1 MKYRWTIGAS
11 VAKALLP
18 DATKNNHKY
27 IMSTTYKVV
36 IQLSSNDI
44 LVQKATI
51 SQLNNILNALP
62 SVVIELVMNGPGID
76 LVLQDAP
83 LTNTLEQLYKKG
95 IQFLVCKN
103 SLNQKN
109 LSVTSILSFCP
120 VIPSA
125 LAHLIVRQHEGWSYI
140 KAGF

>member
-1 MKYRWTIGAS
+1 MS
-11 VAKALLP
+11 VA
-18 DATKNNHKY
+18 
-27 IMSTTYKVV
+27 YKVV

-62 SVVIELVMNGPGID
+62 SVSIELVMNGPGID
-76 LVLQDAP
+76 LILQNAP
-83 LTNTLEQLYKKG
+83 LTNTLEQLHERG

-109 LSVTSILSFCP
+109 LSSTSILSFCS
-120 VIPSA
+120 VVPSA
-125 LAHLIVRQHEGWSYI
+125 IAHLIVRQHEGWSYI

>member
-1 MKYRWTIGAS
+1 MTEKS
-11 VAKALLP
+11 V
-18 DATKNNHKY
+18 
-27 IMSTTYKVV
+27 IYKVV

-62 SVVIELVMNGPGID
+62 LVAIEVVMNGPGID
-76 LVLQDAP
+76 LILQDAP
-83 LTNTLEQLYKKG
+83 LTNTLEQLYEKG

-109 LSVTSILSFCP
+109 LSTTSILPFCT
-120 VIPSA
+120 VVPSA
-125 LAHLIVRQHEGWSYI
+125 LAHLIVKQHEGWSYI

>member
-1 MKYRWTIGAS
+1 
-11 VAKALLP
+11 
-18 DATKNNHKY
+18 
-27 IMSTTYKVV
+27 MSTTYKVA

-62 SVVIELVMNGPGID
+62 SVTIEVVMNGPGID
-76 LVLQDAP
+76 LILEDAP
-83 LTNTLEQLYKKG
+83 LSNTLEQLNEKG

-109 LSVTSILSFCP
+109 LSATSILPFCT
-120 VIPSA
+120 VVPSS

>member
-1 MKYRWTIGAS
+1 
-11 VAKALLP
+11 
-18 DATKNNHKY
+18 
-27 IMSTTYKVV
+27 MSSTYKVA

-62 SVVIELVMNGPGID
+62 SVSIEVVMNGPGID
-76 LVLQDAP
+76 LILQDAA
-83 LTNTLEQLYKKG
+83 LTNILEQLHEKG

-109 LSVTSILSFCP
+109 LSNTSILPFCII
-120 VIPSA
+120 VHSA

>member
-1 MKYRWTIGAS
+1 
-11 VAKALLP
+11 
-18 DATKNNHKY
+18 
-27 IMSTTYKVV
+27 MSTAYKVV
-36 IQLSSNDI
+36 IQLSGNDI

-62 SVVIELVMNGPGID
+62 SVSIELVMNGPGID
-76 LVLQDAP
+76 LILQDAP
-83 LTNTLEQLYKKG
+83 LTNTLEQLHEKG

-109 LSVTSILSFCP
+109 LSSASVLPFCII
-120 VIPSA
+120 VPSA
-125 LAHLIVRQHEGWSYI
+125 IAHLIVRQHEGWSYI

>member
-1 MKYRWTIGAS
+1 MY
-11 VAKALLP
+11 
-18 DATKNNHKY
+18 
-27 IMSTTYKVV
+27 MSTVYKVV

-51 SQLNNILNALP
+51 SQLNTILNALP
-62 SVVIELVMNGPGID
+62 KVAIELVMNGPGID
-76 LVLQDAP
+76 LIIIDAP
-83 LTNTLEQLYKKG
+83 LTKTLELLNEKG

-109 LSVTSILSFCP
+109 LSTNYVLPFCTI
-120 VIPSA
+120 VPSA
-125 LAHLIVRQHEGWSYI
+125 VAHLIVRQHEGWSYI

>member
-1 MKYRWTIGAS
+1 MTEKS
-11 VAKALLP
+11 V
-18 DATKNNHKY
+18 
-27 IMSTTYKVV
+27 IYKVV

-62 SVVIELVMNGPGID
+62 SITIEVVMNGSGMD

-83 LTNTLEQLYKKG
+83 LTNTLEQLHEKG

-109 LSVTSILSFCP
+109 LSNTSILDFCTI
-120 VIPSA
+120 VPSA

>member
-1 MKYRWTIGAS
+1 
-11 VAKALLP
+11 
-18 DATKNNHKY
+18 
-27 IMSTTYKVV
+27 MSTTYKVT

-51 SQLNNILNALP
+51 SQLNNILNALS
-62 SVVIELVMNGPGID
+62 SVAIELVMNGPGID
-76 LVLQDAP
+76 LILLDAP
-83 LTNTLEQLYKKG
+83 LTNTLEQLHEKG
-95 IQFLVCKN
+95 IHFLVCKN

-109 LSVTSILSFCP
+109 LSTTSILSFCTI
-120 VIPSA
+120 VPSA